1 MNPDDAHVD
10 DLSLPFC
17 EGCGRWMIAA
27 RAFCDRH
34 PSTPLTT
41 RALSGK
47 GTVYSQTRTHT
58 AMSAAGDPA
67 LPYTTLLVETDEGP
81 RLLAHTDPGVSF
93 VIGQRVVLEP
103 IASGA
108 GEGRRIARADGTAR

>member
-1 MNPDDAHVD
+1 MNTDSARVD

-41 RALSGK
+41 RALSGS

-58 AMSAAGDPA
+58 AMSEDGAPA

-81 RLLAHTDPGVSF
+81 RLLAHAEPGSSF
-93 VIGQRVVLEP
+93 VIGQRVVLAP
-103 IASGA
+103 IASGER
-108 GEGRRIARADGTAR
+108 EGRRIARAATTAQ